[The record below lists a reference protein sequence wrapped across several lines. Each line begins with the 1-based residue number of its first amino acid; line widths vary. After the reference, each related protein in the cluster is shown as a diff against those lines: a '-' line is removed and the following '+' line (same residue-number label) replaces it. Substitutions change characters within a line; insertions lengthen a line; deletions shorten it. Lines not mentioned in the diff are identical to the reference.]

1 MSAKYRLVT
10 RSDFDALI
18 CAVLLKELD
27 LINEIK
33 FVHPKDMQDG
43 KIEITENDIVTNL
56 PYVEGA
62 HLVFDHHESEIL
74 RFSGNRP
81 ENYIIDPDAPSATR
95 VVYNYYG
102 GKTVFPNISEEM
114 LDAVDKADSAQFSRN
129 EIMFPDAWVLLHFLI
144 DPRTGLERCKK
155 FRISNYE
162 LMINLVDYCKTHSID
177 EILELPDIKERM
189 ELFFAH
195 QREALVQIEKNA
207 KVYKNVVVLD
217 LRQQKEIFVTNRFI
231 IYAMY
236 PESNIS
242 IHILWGL
249 HQQNTVFAVGRSI
262 IDRSSNTNIGELML
276 KYGGGGHQTAG
287 TCQVPNDQADEVL
300 QALIEAINED
310 G

>member
-1 MSAKYRLVT
+1 MSTKYRLVT

-18 CAVLLKELD
+18 SAVLLKELD
-27 LINEIK
+27 LINEIN

-43 KIEITENDIVTNL
+43 KIEITKDDIITNL

-74 RFSGNRP
+74 RFSGNIP
-81 ENYIIDPDAPSATR
+81 NNYIIDPDAPSTTR

-114 LDAVDKADSAQFSRN
+114 LNAVDKADSAQFSRN
-129 EIMFPDAWVLLHFLI
+129 EIMFPDGWVLLNYLL
-144 DPRTGLERCKK
+144 DPRTGLERFKK
-155 FRISNYE
+155 FRVSNSE
-162 LMINLVDYCKTHSID
+162 LMMELIDYCKEHSID
-177 EILELPDIKERM
+177 EILELPDVRERI
-189 ELFFAH
+189 ELFFDH

-207 KVYKNVVVLD
+207 KVYKNLVVLD
-217 LRQQKEIFVTNRFI
+217 LRNQDEILVTNRFI

-236 PESNIS
+236 PECNIS

-249 HQQNTVFAVGRSI
+249 HKQNTVFAVGRSI
-262 IDRSSNTNIGELML
+262 INRSSKTNIGKLML
-276 KYGGGGHQTAG
+276 KYGGGGHQAAG
-287 TCQVPNDQADEVL
+287 SCQVPNEQADEVL
-300 QALIEAINED
+300 QALIEKINED